1 MDINKI
7 NDFRYTVIRP
17 VLEQFGGAN
26 LAAEELLL
34 GTAIQESL
42 FLKYRVQM
50 GGGPALSYFQIEP
63 ATHNDIWDNYL
74 KYRRELADKAL
85 SLLTSPQA
93 NKIVE
98 LEHNDKYAVAMAR
111 IHYMR
116 VPDKLPEV
124 GDTQGQ
130 ANYWKQFFN
139 TPLGKGKPSEYIEK
153 WNHYLA
159 ANTP

>member
-1 MDINKI
+1 MTKLS
-7 NDFRYTVIRP
+7 DFRNNIIKP
-17 VLEQFGGAN
+17 VLQQMGAAN

-50 GGGPALSYFQIEP
+50 GGGPAVSYFQMEP

-74 KYRRELADKAL
+74 KYRDELAAKAIAFLSSPSADKVA
-85 SLLTSPQA
+85 
-93 NKIVE
+93 E
-98 LEHNDKYAVAMAR
+98 LESNDNYATAMAR

-116 VPDKLPEV
+116 VPAKLPES
-124 GDTQGQ
+124 GDVAGQ
-130 ANYWKQFFN
+130 ANYWKQYYN

-159 ANTP
+159 ESDD

>member
-1 MDINKI
+1 MTKLS
-7 NDFRYTVIRP
+7 DFRNNIIKP
-17 VLEQFGGAN
+17 VLQQMGAAN

-50 GGGPALSYFQIEP
+50 GGGPAVSYFQMEP
-63 ATHNDIWDNYL
+63 ATHNDIWDSYL
-74 KYRRELADKAL
+74 KYRGELAAKAIAFLSSPSADKVA
-85 SLLTSPQA
+85 
-93 NKIVE
+93 E
-98 LEHNDKYAVAMAR
+98 LESNDNYATAMAR

-116 VPDKLPEV
+116 VPAKLPES
-124 GDTQGQ
+124 GDIAGQ
-130 ANYWKQFFN
+130 ANYWKQYYN

-159 ANTP
+159 ESDA

>member
-1 MDINKI
+1 MSKLD
-7 NDFRYTVIRP
+7 DFRNNVIKP
-17 VLEQFGGAN
+17 VLAQMGADN

-50 GGGPALSYFQIEP
+50 GGGPAVSFYQMEP

-74 KYRRELADKAL
+74 KYRDELANKAIAFLSSPNADKI
-85 SLLTSPQA
+85 
-93 NKIVE
+93 KE
-98 LEHNDKYAVAMAR
+98 LESNDNYATAMAR

-116 VPDKLPEV
+116 VPAKLPNA
-124 GDTQGQ
+124 GDVVGQ
-130 ANYWKQFFN
+130 ANYWKQYYN

-159 ANTP
+159 ESDN